1 MYLICFGTRPELIK
15 LIPIIQ
21 KFKEKNI
28 PFKTLFSGQ
37 HENLIKDIY
46 KYVDEP
52 DFIFTNIME
61 HGQTLNELSSK
72 ILLKSNSLFKENK
85 EIFNYVMVQGDTTTA
100 YSLALSAFHFQ
111 IKVIHLEAGLR
122 TNDKYSPFPEE
133 INRRLISQI
142 ANLHLCPTQKSIE
155 NLHNENIRENVF
167 LTGNTIVDMY
177 DYIQKNTNPDVSI
190 KNTIKE
196 NDKYYVVTLHRRENR
211 GEKMK
216 KMWEQLNKL
225 SNKYKFIY
233 ISHPSL
239 PESKEILNTNI
250 IVLEPQNYENM
261 IHLVLNSSG
270 IITDSGGLQEEAV
283 CAMKKVLVCRDT
295 TERPET
301 IECGIGKLIDTN
313 IMDNITFFD
322 EKINNVIT
330 NPYGNNVCEKV
341 FKYINNILL

>member
-15 LIPIIQ
+15 CIPLIH
-21 KFKEKNI
+21 KFKENNI
-28 PFKTLFSGQ
+28 EFKTLFSGQ
-37 HENLIKDIY
+37 HENLIKDFY
-46 KYVDEP
+46 KYIDEP
-52 DFIFTNIME
+52 DFTFTNIME
-61 HGQTLNELSSK
+61 HDQTLNQLSSK
-72 ILLKSNSLFKENK
+72 ILLQSNKLFLENTFSNV
-85 EIFNYVMVQGDTTTA
+85 IVQGDTTTA
-100 YSLALSAFHFQ
+100 YSLALSAFYFQ
-111 IKVIHLEAGLR
+111 IPVIHLEAGLR

-142 ANLHLCPTQKSIE
+142 ASIHLCPTQKSIE
-155 NLHNENIRENVF
+155 NLYNENIRENIY

-211 GEKMK
+211 GEKIK
-216 KMWEQLNKL
+216 NMWEQLNHL

-261 IHLVLNSSG
+261 IHLILNSSG

-322 EKINNVIT
+322 KDFVDIIN
-330 NPYGNNVCEKV
+330 NPYGKNVCEKV
-341 FKYINNILL
+341 FKYINMIKL